1 MEEMTSLEERR
12 LQAYLAP
19 LQRLTP
25 VAPRKRVR
33 RGGRRFRIAAV
44 VAVGLAGL
52 SIGAA
57 AIAREAFPT
66 HATPNRA
73 PTTLGSGL
81 ACRLIGMGAER
92 AAVLLAARDDRV
104 SWRLTR
110 YVNPAQNG
118 GVIGYADTV
127 DSPPA
132 GTVVEDVADAAG
144 GGVVVSVREPRNSN
158 APPLR
163 LPRC

>member
-1 MEEMTSLEERR
+1 VEEMTSLEERR
-12 LQAYLAP
+12 LQAHLVP

-25 VAPRKRVR
+25 VAPRNRTR
-33 RGGRRFRIAAV
+33 PGGRRFRVAAV

-52 SIGAA
+52 SIGAV

-66 HATPNRA
+66 RAAPSRA
-73 PTTLGSGL
+73 PISLGAGL
-81 ACRLIGMGAER
+81 SCRLVGMDAQRAE
-92 AAVLLAARDDRV
+92 ALLAARGGRI

-110 YVNPAQNG
+110 YVDPAQNG
-118 GVIGYADTV
+118 GVIGYADAV

-144 GGVVVSVREPRNSN
+144 GGLVVSIRRPGDPN

>member
-12 LQAYLAP
+12 LQAFLAP
-19 LQRLTP
+19 LQHLTP
-25 VAPRKRVR
+25 VVPGDRVR
-33 RGGRRFRIAAV
+33 RGERRLRIAAV

-52 SIGAA
+52 SIAA
-57 AIAREAFPT
+57 VAVAREAFPT
-66 HATPNRA
+66 RATPNRT
-73 PTTLGSGL
+73 PVSLGSGL
-81 ACRLIGMGAER
+81 ACRLIGMNAQRAE
-92 AAVLLAARDDRV
+92 VLLAARGDRV

-110 YVNPAQNG
+110 YVNPEQNG

-127 DSPPA
+127 ESPPA
-132 GTVVEDVADAAG
+132 GTVVEDAADAAG
-144 GGVVVSVREPRNSN
+144 GGLVVSVREPGDPN

>member
-1 MEEMTSLEERR
+1 MEEMTSIEERR
-12 LQAYLAP
+12 LQAHLAP

-25 VAPRKRVR
+25 VAPANRAR
-33 RGGRRFRIAAV
+33 RGVRRFRVAAV

-66 HATPNRA
+66 RATPNRA
-73 PTTLGSGL
+73 PVSLGSGL
-81 ACRLIGMGAER
+81 ACRLIGMNAQR
-92 AAVLLAARDDRV
+92 AGVLLTARGDRV

-110 YVNPAQNG
+110 YVNPEQNG

-132 GTVVEDVADAAG
+132 GTIVEDVADATG
-144 GGVVVSVREPRNSN
+144 GGLVVSVREPGDPN

>member
-1 MEEMTSLEERR
+1 MEEMISLEERR

-25 VAPRKRVR
+25 VAPGKRVR
-33 RGGRRFRIAAV
+33 RGGRRFRVAAMA
-44 VAVGLAGL
+44 AVGLTGLAIAG
-52 SIGAA
+52 A

-66 HATPNRA
+66 HATPKRA
-73 PTTLGSGL
+73 SSSLGSGL
-81 ACRLIGMGAER
+81 TCRLIGMNAQR
-92 AAVLLAARDDRV
+92 AATILAAHGDRP

-110 YVNPAQNG
+110 YVDPAQNG
-118 GVIGYADTV
+118 GIIGYADPV

-132 GTVVEDVADAAG
+132 GTLVEDVADATG
-144 GGVVVSVREPRNSN
+144 GGVVVSIRQPGNPH